1 MIPHERPKAG
11 PWQSVFC
18 HYFVLYF
25 NSVEGAELIGEILRK
40 RREELGIDL
49 REVANT
55 LRIQYEYLKS
65 LENNAL
71 EKLPPQVYTR
81 GYIREYARFLNV
93 DPEPLLNE
101 YAEGWVKT
109 EEVEPVPPQ
118 PAKRKPALP
127 RFAVFGFVIVAAISI
142 AAISLLR
149 NRVPPSGP
157 ARESGQ
163 IAPAETPRVPL
174 VAAEKSKTQ
183 ISHPD
188 AYSRY
193 VLNAVCS
200 DASWLRVQTGEGKI
214 EETLMKPG
222 EMRKWT
228 SQKGFDIKL
237 GNAGGVKL
245 VLNGRDLGTLGEKGR
260 VVRLSLPQEDPLKA
274 SVDTDNR

>member
-1 MIPHERPKAG
+1 M
-11 PWQSVFC
+11 
-18 HYFVLYF
+18 
-25 NSVEGAELIGEILRK
+25 IGETLRK

-49 REVANT
+49 KQVANT

-101 YAEGWVKT
+101 YAEGGVKE
-109 EEVEPVPPQ
+109 EEVEPVPPE
-118 PAKRKPALP
+118 PVKRKPALP
-127 RFAVFGFVIVAAISI
+127 RFAVFGLVIIALVSVAAVSF
-142 AAISLLR
+142 LR
-149 NRVPPSGP
+149 NRAPSRGP

-163 IAPAETPRVPL
+163 TAPAEISPVPL
-174 VAAEKSKTQ
+174 VAAQKSKTPVL
-183 ISHPD
+183 HPN
-188 AYSRY
+188 ARSRY
-193 VLNAVCS
+193 VLNVVCS
-200 DASWLRVQTGEGKI
+200 DASWLRVQTGEGRS
-214 EETLMKPG
+214 EEALMKPG
-222 EMRKWT
+222 ETREWT

-260 VVRLSLPQEDPLKA
+260 VVRLSLPQENPSEA
-274 SVDTDNR
+274 SVSTDNR